1 MSRASDVS
9 GGGGGSAVRMSS
21 RSCPELDETYG
32 HHVTHLGNPSEDRK
46 SMDETGEMTD
56 SSSYRPPVVASQD
69 LEDEDAT
76 SSSSASLSSLPSDAS
91 STMTGTTT
99 TQTTGR
105 IAANQIEFPIGSK
118 DKKVS
123 MRPKN
128 SIKVKS
134 HNKSKSSSDYHPVLL
149 ISTLSQVHHGP
160 IWCSEFS
167 PDGKYFATGG
177 EDGVVQIWKVSPTLP
192 ETHSPPE
199 PERNWKGG
207 GLRRCSNHDG
217 NSSHERDPPAPPLST
232 LNSSGDPIGTEIN
245 LLSYKP
251 IQRFTGHRRDVV
263 ALSWSHSGYLLSAS
277 LDKTARLWHPSRDIC
292 LSTFNHPDA
301 ITCVNFHPY
310 HDRYFL
316 TGGFD
321 QKVRIWSIPNGRVEG
336 FSQAP
341 ANISAATFDPKG
353 DYILA
358 GLFTGKV
365 MIYSVDEEM
374 NMRYFTQTS
383 CRNRNNKKTDNKVT
397 GLTFLRGLS
406 EDKVDDG
413 THTPGKSNH
422 VVTNKNATW
431 NKTKS
436 MMGFG
441 GRNKKKK
448 EAVKRKMLVTTNDS
462 RLRLLGTDD
471 FCVVRKYAYK
481 GNHNSFLQI
490 KARFSESGMYSNY
503 SNSSTKHCSPLL
515 FC

>member
-1 MSRASDVS
+1 
-9 GGGGGSAVRMSS
+9 
-21 RSCPELDETYG
+21 L
-32 HHVTHLGNPSEDRK
+32 
-46 SMDETGEMTD
+46 
-56 SSSYRPPVVASQD
+56 
-69 LEDEDAT
+69 
-76 SSSSASLSSLPSDAS
+76 DAS
-91 STMTGTTT
+91 V
-99 TQTTGR
+99 TTG
-105 IAANQIEFPIGSK
+105 AKGVEKANKYSFPVGSK
-118 DKKVS
+118 DNKVPVH

-128 SIKVKS
+128 SMSVKS

-149 ISTLSQVHHGP
+149 ISTLTQVHDGP

-177 EDGVVQIWKVSPTLP
+177 EDGVVQIWKVAPNSS
-192 ETHSPPE
+192 ESHSPAE
-199 PERNWKGG
+199 PESKWRGMNDM
-207 GLRRCSNHDG
+207 RRSNHNR
-217 NSSHERDPPAPPLST
+217 NSNDEKDPPAPPLST
-232 LNSSGDPIGTEIN
+232 ANSSVPPRGTEID
-245 LLSYKP
+245 LLSYEP
-251 IQRFTGHRRDVV
+251 IQRFTSHRRDVV
-263 ALSWSHSGYLLSAS
+263 DLSWSHSGYLLSAS
-277 LDKTARLWHPSRDIC
+277 LDKTARLWHPTRDVC

-301 ITCVNFHPY
+301 ITCVNFHPN

-353 DYILA
+353 DHIFA

-365 MIYSVDEEM
+365 MIYSVDDEM
-374 NMRYFTQTS
+374 KMKYFTQTS

-397 GLTFLRGLS
+397 GLMFLRGLS

-413 THTPGKSNH
+413 TLNTGESDDA
-422 VVTNKNATW
+422 VTSKRW
-431 NKTKS
+431 SKTKA
-436 MMGFG
+436 MMGG
-441 GRNKKKK
+441 LVGRNKKKK

-490 KARFSESGMYSNY
+490 KARFSESGKYS
-503 SNSSTKHCSPLL
+503 K
-515 FC
+515 